1 LIGLIKTIYNIYVYI
16 LPSVKNKFCLHA
28 IVTILIIMSDMVALI
43 IAPQVITSV
52 FSDAPS
58 VDRQATI
65 FLGIVFLLSYL
76 FSGIFKTTQI
86 ILQAQIASEV
96 AVQSSKN
103 LFFNLYNKSLAEFN
117 ELDLGEVSSSLGVKI
132 TRAVNEVVLP
142 SLVVPANIIL
152 VASLVIYLMLYNP
165 LETFTVFSLISAAYL
180 IVIQTTKKRI
190 TYLRRVFPELQD
202 NQIKSIFRFMYD
214 QKNIRMNPIFPQS
227 LDRFMSNETEL
238 RNSNALLN
246 ILSTIPRYIIETF
259 AIIIILAAILLTLA
273 ASGTLNFGSSFFIT
287 FLIAAQKILPAVQH
301 TYQNHTV
308 MKAGHYFFEELRA
321 IERSTGQIK
330 KVVRKNFKETLHFQE
345 IKLRTGDGRNEL
357 IQSGELVIPKSAIT
371 LIYGPSGCG
380 KTSLL
385 ENIIGLSD
393 DLQATFIA
401 DGRRSDLD
409 NRLAFFFGRTYYV
422 SQRIS
427 CPNVTISEFLN
438 CDVKSGLVYST
449 LNDLQL
455 CDPLD
460 KSYVSKMIGENG
472 SFLSGGE
479 LQRLNLAK
487 ALLSGSE
494 TLILDEPT
502 SAVNTKSEARLLDIL
517 KNSNKTILMISHS
530 DLFIKSVN
538 NRYLIS
544 NGKIELEK

>member
-1 LIGLIKTIYNIYVYI
+1 
-16 LPSVKNKFCLHA
+16 
-28 IVTILIIMSDMVALI
+28 MSDMIALI
-43 IAPQVITSV
+43 IAPQVITSL
-52 FSDAPS
+52 FSEASP
-58 VDRQATI
+58 VDKQATI
-65 FLGIVFLLSYL
+65 LLGIVFLSSYL
-76 FSGIFKTTQI
+76 FSGIFKAMQI
-86 ILQAQIASEV
+86 ILQAQIASAV

-103 LFFNLYNKSLAEFN
+103 LFFSLYNRSLAEFK

-132 TRAVNEVVLP
+132 TRAVDDVVLP
-142 SLVVPANIIL
+142 SLVIPANIIS
-152 VASLVIYLMLYNP
+152 VTSLVIYLAASNP
-165 LETFTVFSLISAAYL
+165 SQTLVVFSLITTAYL
-180 IVIQTTKKRI
+180 IIIQTTKTRI
-190 TYLRRVFPELQD
+190 TYLRKVFPKLQD
-202 NQIKSIFRFMYD
+202 NQIKSIFSFMYD

-227 LDRFMSNETEL
+227 LDRFITNETEL
-238 RNSNALLN
+238 RNSNASLI
-246 ILSTIPRYIIETF
+246 ILSTIPRYIIENV
-259 AIIIILAAILLTLA
+259 AILLLLGIIFASFA
-273 ASGTLNFGSSFFIT
+273 ASETFTFGSAFLIT

-308 MKAGHYFFEELRA
+308 MKASHYFFEEVRA
-321 IERSTGQIK
+321 IKRPNGEIK
-330 KVVRKNFKETLHFQE
+330 EVLRKNFKETLHFQE
-345 IKLRTGDGRNEL
+345 IKLRSGDGRNEL
-357 IQSGELVIPKSAIT
+357 IQSGELVIPKSEIT

-438 CDVKSGLVYST
+438 CDVKSSLVYST

-460 KSYVSKMIGENG
+460 RTYVSKMIGENG

-544 NGKIELEK
+544 NGKIELKNEQ